1 MVFFWVKREGE
12 EPFSF
17 DDSTDLG
24 KESLADALING
35 AQIVNKEKADD
46 GSTRFEVIPDADWT
60 VKEIRKWMIS
70 NKIKRGARDKKAT
83 LLDKV
88 IIAME

>member
-1 MVFFWVKREGE
+1 MAKIWVKREGE

-24 KESLADALING
+24 RESLADALKNG
-35 AQIVNKEKADD
+35 SQIVNKEKADD
-46 GSTRFEVIPDADWT
+46 GSARFEIVPDTDWT
-60 VKEIRKWMIS
+60 VKEIRKWMAS
-70 NKIKRGARDKKAT
+70 NKIKCGASDKKAT

-88 IIAME
+88 IVAME

>member
-1 MVFFWVKREGE
+1 MAKIWVKREGE

-24 KESLADALING
+24 RESLADVLKNG
-35 AQIVNKEKADD
+35 AQIVNKEKAED
-46 GSTRFEVIPDADWT
+46 GSTRFEIVPDTDWT
-60 VKEIRKWMIS
+60 VKEIRKWMAS
-70 NKIKRGARDKKAT
+70 NKIKCGASDKKAT

-88 IIAME
+88 IVAIE